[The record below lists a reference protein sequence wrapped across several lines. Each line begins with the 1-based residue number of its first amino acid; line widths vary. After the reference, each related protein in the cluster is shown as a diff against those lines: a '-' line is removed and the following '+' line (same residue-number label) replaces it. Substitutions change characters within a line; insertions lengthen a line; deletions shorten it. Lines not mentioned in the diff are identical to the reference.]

1 MTGAPDD
8 DGAIRTPRLLL
19 LPCRPPVAQAI
30 VAGAG
35 ALEALLG
42 VRPAADWPGPN
53 FSAYLPLL
61 LANPA
66 RGRWNWLVIH
76 PEDRLIV
83 GDSGFHGPPGAAGIV
98 ELGYIFAAAYR
109 GRGYAT
115 ESARALLDWACVQ
128 PDVHGVIANCAPD
141 NQQSIR
147 VLEKLG
153 LRCAGLIN
161 GELHWKLA
169 WRAYASKPSTE
180 PNPHRCGNNQGQ
192 CVI

>member
-30 VAGAG
+30 VAGAE

-83 GDSGFHGPPGAAGIV
+83 GDSGFHGPPDTAGVV
-98 ELGYIFAAAYR
+98 ELGYTLIASCRSWAVPWTI
-109 GRGYAT
+109 G
-115 ESARALLDWACVQ
+115 LLDDAIA
-128 PDVHGVIANCAPD
+128 HGRAAHERRFHC
-141 NQQSIR
+141 
-147 VLEKLG
+147 
-153 LRCAGLIN
+153 N
-161 GELHWKLA
+161 GV
-169 WRAYASKPSTE
+169 
-180 PNPHRCGNNQGQ
+180 CGA
-192 CVI
+192 

>member
-1 MTGAPDD
+1 MIEATGDG
-8 DGAIRTPRLLL
+8 GAIRTPRLLL

-30 VAGAG
+30 MAGAG

-42 VRPAADWPGPN
+42 VRPETDWPGPN

-61 LANPA
+61 LANPG

-83 GDSGFHGPPGAAGIV
+83 GDSGFHGPPDAAGIV

-115 ESARALLDWACVQ
+115 ESALVLLGWACAQ
-128 PDVHGVIANCAPD
+128 PEVRGVVANCAPD
-141 NQQSIR
+141 NHQSIR

-153 LRCAGLIN
+153 LRCAGIVN
-161 GELHWKLA
+161 DELHWTMACRLCA
-169 WRAYASKPSTE
+169 TAPTSDTGS
-180 PNPHRCGNNQGQ
+180 G
-192 CVI
+192 

>member
-1 MTGAPDD
+1 MTDTPDS
-8 DGAIRTPRLLL
+8 DGALRTPRLLL
-19 LPCRPPVAQAI
+19 LPCRPSVAQAI
-30 VAGAG
+30 MAGVA

-53 FSAYLPLL
+53 FRAYLPLL

-76 PEDRLIV
+76 PADRLII
-83 GDSGFHGPPGAAGIV
+83 GDSGFHGPPDDAGIV

-115 ESARALLDWACVQ
+115 EAARALLDWGCAQ
-128 PDVHGVIANCAPD
+128 PEVRGVVANCAPD
-141 NQQSIR
+141 NRESIR

-153 LRCAGLIN
+153 LHRRFSAM
-161 GELHWKLA
+161 
-169 WRAYASKPSTE
+169 AS
-180 PNPHRCGNNQGQ
+180 
-192 CVI
+192 CVGS

>member
-1 MTGAPDD
+1 
-8 DGAIRTPRLLL
+8 
-19 LPCRPPVAQAI
+19 
-30 VAGAG
+30 VAGAE

-83 GDSGFHGPPGAAGIV
+83 GDSGFHGPPDTAGVV

-128 PDVHGVIANCAPD
+128 PEVHGVVANCAPD

-153 LRCAGLIN
+153 LRCAGIVN
-161 GELHWKLA
+161 GELHWTLDCKRGAAAPMSDAGSMLISSRCKLP
-169 WRAYASKPSTE
+169 ASSGSPVHFSGPWSPAGSGDEWPQAT
-180 PNPHRCGNNQGQ
+180 
-192 CVI
+192 

>member
-1 MTGAPDD
+1 MTGAPDG
-8 DGAIRTPRLLL
+8 DGALQTPRLLL
-19 LPCRPPVAQAI
+19 LPCLPPVAQAI
-30 VAGAG
+30 LAGAG

-76 PEDRLIV
+76 PEDRLII
-83 GDSGFHGPPGAAGIV
+83 GDSGFHGPPDAAGTV

-115 ESARALLDWACVQ
+115 ESARALLDWACAQ
-128 PDVHGVIANCAPD
+128 PEVRRVVANCAPG
-141 NQQSIR
+141 NRQSIR
-147 VLEKLG
+147 ILEKLG
-153 LRCAGLIN
+153 LRRVGIVN
-161 GELHWKLA
+161 GELHWTLDCRLCA
-169 WRAYASKPSTE
+169 PDPTSDTRS
-180 PNPHRCGNNQGQ
+180 G
-192 CVI
+192 